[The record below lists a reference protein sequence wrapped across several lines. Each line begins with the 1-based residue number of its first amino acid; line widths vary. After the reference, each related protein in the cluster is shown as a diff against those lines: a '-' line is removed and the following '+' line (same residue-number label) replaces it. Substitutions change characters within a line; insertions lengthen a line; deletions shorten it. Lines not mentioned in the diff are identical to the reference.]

1 MGIAFVWSF
10 GGLERARAGR
20 KVERRKKVS
29 MTMVLSEFLG
39 AAGEYPIV
47 PGPVAP
53 VFPRGD
59 PLVVDASVKVEDID
73 GIRGLAVTKDVEKGD
88 LLASLKRSE
97 VISVERK
104 FSRGSPLEE
113 EAERV
118 LFLRRSFWGE
128 ELRVVGDWRLRLALK
143 LLVETRT
150 NTELLPYFAL
160 LPKETGVPVFWNP
173 TEVTE
178 LQHFELQ
185 KRILRQK
192 VQWET
197 ICELIM
203 QNSSALDVRE
213 VLWAMD
219 MVRSRA
225 FSGEF
230 QQRSSLVATFALCWT
245 AGLAL
250 PLLAN
255 VNTDLS
261 LAGTVIFIAGILV
274 TEASGKSARRRGF
287 LAPIADMMNHFS
299 GATTGLTYDALSDS
313 FQVRAGEKMKKGS
326 EVLFDYNEKG
336 YSRPN
341 DELLQYYGFVNEE
354 NKTRTYLICDTL
366 NQFFDEKR
374 FGVPR
379 RRIRELKVTKK
390 RLKRRSVD
398 GGGVVLSIDVDGK
411 ASFNDRFMNLVKKL
425 EPSGTRR
432 QQLMTHICRREL
444 EQMPTTIQED
454 RIIRSNLRSQSPPSP
469 RKLLAVNYR
478 IENKRLLMEAAEY
491 FSRNDNDS
499 W

>member
-197 ICELIM
+197 VSIYLFLPRCGSITVSFACARPKEKGE
-203 QNSSALDVRE
+203 SP
-213 VLWAMD
+213 
-219 MVRSRA
+219 SRYH
-225 FSGEF
+225 
-230 QQRSSLVATFALCWT
+230 L
-245 AGLAL
+245 
-250 PLLAN
+250 
-255 VNTDLS
+255 
-261 LAGTVIFIAGILV
+261 
-274 TEASGKSARRRGF
+274 F
-287 LAPIADMMNHFS
+287 LA
-299 GATTGLTYDALSDS
+299 
-313 FQVRAGEKMKKGS
+313 
-326 EVLFDYNEKG
+326 
-336 YSRPN
+336 
-341 DELLQYYGFVNEE
+341 
-354 NKTRTYLICDTL
+354 
-366 NQFFDEKR
+366 
-374 FGVPR
+374 
-379 RRIRELKVTKK
+379 KVW
-390 RLKRRSVD
+390 
-398 GGGVVLSIDVDGK
+398 
-411 ASFNDRFMNLVKKL
+411 F
-425 EPSGTRR
+425 
-432 QQLMTHICRREL
+432 
-444 EQMPTTIQED
+444 
-454 RIIRSNLRSQSPPSP
+454 
-469 RKLLAVNYR
+469 
-478 IENKRLLMEAAEY
+478 
-491 FSRNDNDS
+491 
-499 W
+499 